1 MFWLSLISIPFIGA
15 LIGWFTNLLAVKMIF
30 RPYKPVR
37 FGPIVVQGLLPKRR
51 YDLARTIGEVVE
63 TDLFSVDDLLVY
75 VETSRLAGKLT
86 ESVRTAVHDA
96 VVAKSPA
103 LLPLSLKRFFAE
115 FIAEIVADRVPEFI
129 EKLIDELSHGA
140 QHEIKISR
148 LIEERLNSFPLEELE
163 KVVVK
168 VASRELRH
176 ITVLGGVLGFLIGLV
191 QMGVVYLFVLTKS

>member
-1 MFWLSLISIPFIGA
+1 
-15 LIGWFTNLLAVKMIF
+15 MIF

-37 FGPIVVQGLLPKRR
+37 LLGPIVIQGLLPKRR

-63 TDLFSVDDLLVY
+63 TELFSVDDLLVY
-75 VETSRLAGKLT
+75 VETSRLAGELT
-86 ESVRTAVHDA
+86 ESVRAAVHDA
-96 VVAKSPA
+96 VVAKSPT

-129 EKLIDELSHGA
+129 EKLIDELAHGA
-140 QHEIKISR
+140 RHEIKISK